1 MAAPEVPEWPQL
13 DPISP
18 PIDELPEN
26 PTQAQVLKVLITTLL
41 AFGHLWPR
49 IVQALLYLK
58 AAVDRIEKLPPMRR
72 AEDTGSYIVET
83 SRRVGES
90 AKSKDQQIE
99 DDPKTKLT
107 PDIVGDIARAEVKE
121 ALAEERRSNHEKLL
135 EAAAAAAKAK
145 ESAEAAAAEE
155 KRLDDIETA
164 KTLAKEKRERNRLI
178 LVGVVVGVLML
189 FLTSL
194 YVFTLGRLTERQANA
209 AAAATAVPMLP
220 VFLPLPSAI
229 AAEPPSV
236 PPMALARVAGASSR
250 AWSSDLAEPE
260 PSITLTRLSRPA
272 TDDSTSKV

>member
-1 MAAPEVPEWPQL
+1 MAMPEVPEWPQL
-13 DPISP
+13 NPVSP

-26 PTQAQVLKVLITTLL
+26 PTQAQVVKVLISTLL

-58 AAVDRIEKLPPMRR
+58 AAVDRIERLPPMRR

-90 AKSKDQQIE
+90 AKSKAQQIE
-99 DDPKTKLT
+99 DNPKTKLT

-121 ALAEERRSNHEKLL
+121 ALAEERRLNHEKLL

-145 ESAEAAAAEE
+145 EAAEAAAIEA
-155 KRLDDIETA
+155 KRLEDIETA

-178 LVGVVVGVLML
+178 VVGVVVGVLML

-194 YVFTLGRLTERQANA
+194 YVFTLGRLTERQATA
-209 AAAATAVPMLP
+209 AEAPAVVPMP
-220 VFLPLPSAI
+220 VFYPMPSAL
-229 AAEPPSV
+229 AAESASTIPV
-236 PPMALARVAGASSR
+236 VAPAS
-250 AWSSDLAEPE
+250 AAKKKP
-260 PSITLTRLSRPA
+260 
-272 TDDSTSKV
+272 